1 MIYHDISYELL
12 AILQTI
18 VEMSM
23 LVLFGSVVL
32 SMSKALEMFN
42 NTLNEKGRVEMKDV
56 VLSKNTTFILEN
68 ANTIMRITILL
79 AVILLVISILN

>member
-1 MIYHDISYELL
+1 MISYELL

-79 AVILLVISILN
+79 AVILLIISILN

>member
-1 MIYHDISYELL
+1 MISYELL

>member
-1 MIYHDISYELL
+1 MISYELL

-68 ANTIMRITILL
+68 ANTIMRITIML

>member
-1 MIYHDISYELL
+1 MISYELL

-23 LVLFGSVVL
+23 LVLFSSVVL

-79 AVILLVISILN
+79 AVILLIISILN

>member
-1 MIYHDISYELL
+1 MISYELL

-56 VLSKNTTFILEN
+56 VLSKNTTFIFEN

>member
-1 MIYHDISYELL
+1 MISYELL

-18 VEMSM
+18 VEMIM

>member
-1 MIYHDISYELL
+1 MISYELL

-56 VLSKNTTFILEN
+56 VLL
-68 ANTIMRITILL
+68 
-79 AVILLVISILN
+79 

>member
-1 MIYHDISYELL
+1 MLSYELL
-12 AILQTI
+12 AVLQTV
-18 VEMSM
+18 VEMAM

-42 NTLNEKGRVEMKDV
+42 NTLNEKGKVEIEDV
-56 VLSKNTTFILEN
+56 VLSKNTAFILEN

>member
-1 MIYHDISYELL
+1 MISYELL

-68 ANTIMRITILL
+68 ADTIMRITILL

>member
-1 MIYHDISYELL
+1 MISYELL

-68 ANTIMRITILL
+68 ANTIMRITLLL
-79 AVILLVISILN
+79 AVIYVVISILN

>member
-1 MIYHDISYELL
+1 MISYELL

-79 AVILLVISILN
+79 AVTLLVISILN

>member
-1 MIYHDISYELL
+1 
-12 AILQTI
+12 
-18 VEMSM
+18 
-23 LVLFGSVVL
+23 
-32 SMSKALEMFN
+32 MSKALEMFN